1 MKNIEKIENFGEL
14 AVTIIE
20 EFNID
25 REENGRSEMER
36 SLELLLDKYD
46 NEPDLEVISDTLCA
60 LIGYS
65 LETLAEKSK
74 KVELDEE
81 DD

>member
-1 MKNIEKIENFGEL
+1 
-14 AVTIIE
+14 
-20 EFNID
+20 
-25 REENGRSEMER
+25 MER

-46 NEPDLEVISDTLCA
+46 NEHDLEVISDTLCA
-60 LIGYS
+60 LTGYS